1 MPRPVS
7 PRSAL
12 ADLKLMF
19 ARDRPHRWGLL
30 GVSGAVTFILLW
42 AFLLDSRAPAP
53 PREIFYVESWMN
65 DRKDSD
71 IIRQQKVDLAN
82 YEAALAEKQ
91 KEYQNVAD
99 MVGIEW
105 RKDEAENRARRAAIV
120 ALVEKR
126 LDAQLA
132 DALKREAA
140 HGKPMPA
147 GARAGGVQ
155 IKDNR
160 GADAKTP

>member
-1 MPRPVS
+1 
-7 PRSAL
+7 
-12 ADLKLMF
+12 
-19 ARDRPHRWGLL
+19 
-30 GVSGAVTFILLW
+30 
-42 AFLLDSRAPAP
+42 
-53 PREIFYVESWMN
+53 
-65 DRKDSD
+65 
-71 IIRQQKVDLAN
+71 
-82 YEAALAEKQ
+82 
-91 KEYQNVAD
+91 